1 MDTEQ
6 NTISLIWIQRINVRG
21 VGVDRKE
28 EDNLLNWTEKWGKLQ
43 ETTGKW
49 GGKLQ
54 GEDRKVR
61 VDFKSDKQKINNKI
75 K

>member
-1 MDTEQ
+1 MEA
-6 NTISLIWIQRINVRG
+6 
-21 VGVDRKE
+21 VDRKE